1 MSSEKVLV
9 MKSGER
15 LAITGEEGKYW
26 LCGEQRFRKLS
37 ASVLAVEETEAA
49 ETAEPVKKTSKKK
62 KKPAEEEAKEG
73 E

>member
-1 MSSEKVLV
+1 MSKEKILV

-37 ASVLAVEETEAA
+37 ASVLTVEEA
-49 ETAEPVKKTSKKK
+49 EVVETDTPVKKTSRKK